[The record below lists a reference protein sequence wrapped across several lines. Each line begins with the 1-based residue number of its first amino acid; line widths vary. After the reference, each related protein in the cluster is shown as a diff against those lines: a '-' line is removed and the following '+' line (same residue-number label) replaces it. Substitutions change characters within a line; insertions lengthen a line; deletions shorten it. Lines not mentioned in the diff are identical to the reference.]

1 MRYCLW
7 LILVFACKE
16 EQVYI
21 KHIDSLTEIDTV
33 QAGSKL
39 QYNRSDYFI
48 VFNYAKND
56 QSHTA
61 IEKYVLEYSNDF
73 SKKFDN
79 YHIYFYKKSSAT
91 DTNYIRNFP
100 GGKSYKALLDETFL
114 FEYQW
119 YEGKL
124 LTSPTIK
131 Q

>member
-7 LILVFACKE
+7 LILVFASKK

-61 IEKYVLEYSNDF
+61 IEKYVLQYSNDF

-79 YHIYFYKKSSAT
+79 YHIYFYKKSSAA
-91 DTNYIRNFP
+91 DTNYIRSFP
-100 GGKSYKALLDETFL
+100 EGKSYKALLDETPL
-114 FEYQW
+114 VEYQW
-119 YEGKL
+119 HEGKL